1 MFMEVTDCPAVRSIM
16 TFEFP
21 FSSQDIFHKIF
32 MCTARFSVCSVIG
45 THYSF
50 YICFCNQCFK
60 SRKVCFPHILH
71 TYFRIKF
78 MSQRFRA
85 TVYCKMFCA
94 GSSFH
99 NRSITLKSFYEFHAK
114 SGRQI
119 WILTIGF
126 MPSAPSRISENV
138 YIGGPESKTLVN
150 ISVFFCRI
158 CIVFCSSL
166 SCNDVANFF
175 HLFIVKYCSHRNCL
189 REHGCH
195 TCSGYSMQCFIPVII
210 CRNTQSFHGSSIVF

>member
-1 MFMEVTDCPAVRSIM
+1 MFMKVTDCPAVRSIM

-32 MCTARFSVCSVIG
+32 MCTAGFSVCPVIS
-45 THYSF
+45 THYSLN
-50 YICFCNQCFK
+50 IRFCYKRFK
-60 SRKVCFPHILH
+60 SRKICFPHILH
-71 TYFRIKF
+71 ACLCIKF
-78 MSQRFRA
+78 MSERFRTA
-85 TVYCKMFCA
+85 VHCIMLCTCCR
-94 GSSFH
+94 FH
-99 NRSITLKSFYEFHAK
+99 YRSVTLDSFYEFHAK

-150 ISVFFCRI
+150 IPVFFCRI

-166 SCNDVANFF
+166 SCNDIANFF

-189 REHGCH
+189 WEHGCH
-195 TCSGYSMQCFIPVII
+195 TCSGHSMQCFIPVIV

>member
-1 MFMEVTDCPAVRSIM
+1 
-16 TFEFP
+16 
-21 FSSQDIFHKIF
+21 

-166 SCNDVANFF
+166 SCNDIANFF
-175 HLFIVKYCSHRNCL
+175 HLFIVKYCSHCNCL
-189 REHGCH
+189 WEHGCH
-195 TCSGYSMQCFIPVII
+195 TCSGHSMQCFIPVIV

>member
-32 MCTARFSVCSVIG
+32 MCTAGFSVCSVIG

-85 TVYCKMFCA
+85 TMYCKMFCA

-138 YIGGPESKTLVN
+138 YIGGPESKPLIN

-158 CIVFCSSL
+158 CIVFCSSF
-166 SCNDVANFF
+166 SCNDIADFF
-175 HLFIVKYCSHRNCL
+175 HLFIIKYCSHCNCL

-195 TCSGYSMQCFIPVII
+195 TCSGYSMQCFIPVIV
-210 CRNTQSFHGSSIVF
+210 CRNTQSFHRSSIVF

>member
-195 TCSGYSMQCFIPVII
+195 TCSGYSMQCFIPVIV